1 MSHQEEEP
9 TPYGSEISM
18 TLFMISLPLM
28 VLAVALAVVPLIVVS
43 HADHRRRQAEATHR
57 RNPVPIVAA
66 AVDDESVPMAA

>member
-18 TLFMISLPLM
+18 TLFMISIPLM
-28 VLAVALAVVPLIVVS
+28 VLAVAIAVVPLIVAS
-43 HADHRRRQAEATHR
+43 YADHRRRQSDATR
-57 RNPVPIVAA
+57 RRDPVPVVPG